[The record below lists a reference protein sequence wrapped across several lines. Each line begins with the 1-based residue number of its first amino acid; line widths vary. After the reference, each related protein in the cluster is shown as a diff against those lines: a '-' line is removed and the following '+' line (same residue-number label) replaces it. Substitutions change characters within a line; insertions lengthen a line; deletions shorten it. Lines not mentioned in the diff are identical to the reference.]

1 VMRSRRRG
9 THGRGRGEAGHAPEH
24 GGGGGTTSGGSRV
37 WGAGESESE
46 GEPTRIRAAVA
57 ELPGRGGR
65 VGSGER
71 ASGSDWDREREG
83 GARSRAHT
91 RHERM
96 KKQHAF
102 LLFAFHFSLRLGSLI
117 WAGFGVNWD

>member
-24 GGGGGTTSGGSRV
+24 GGGGGTTSSGSRV

-46 GEPTRIRAAVA
+46 GEPTRIRAAAA

-65 VGSGER
+65 VGSVER
-71 ASGSDWDREREG
+71 IELGSRDGEG
-83 GARSRAHT
+83 GARSLAHT

-102 LLFAFHFSLRLGSLI
+102 TCGTASAVWG
-117 WAGFGVNWD
+117 G

>member
-9 THGRGRGEAGHAPEH
+9 THGRGRREAGHAPEH

-46 GEPTRIRAAVA
+46 GEPTRIRAAAA

-65 VGSGER
+65 VGSVER
-71 ASGSDWDREREG
+71 ASGSNWDREMGREAH
-83 GARSRAHT
+83 ARSHT
-91 RHERM
+91 RDTR
-96 KKQHAF
+96 
-102 LLFAFHFSLRLGSLI
+102 G
-117 WAGFGVNWD
+117 